1 MRSPQFPSRG
11 DRFGL
16 QERHTYDCHPTV
28 TVEPDTGREEPPV
41 TAEQIIAQIDAWL
54 EEYAW
59 RLDDTA
65 IDFAL
70 DIRRSVVEL
79 EETMTFAELGAA

>member
-1 MRSPQFPSRG
+1 MSRTPTG
-11 DRFGL
+11 
-16 QERHTYDCHPTV
+16 QMENRHPRMTV
-28 TVEPDTGREEPPV
+28 GPDTGREEPPV
-41 TAEQIIAQIDAWL
+41 TAETIIAQIDAWL

-70 DIRRSVVEL
+70 DMRRAVVEL
-79 EETMTFAELGAA
+79 EDAATPVVLGAA

>member
-1 MRSPQFPSRG
+1 M
-11 DRFGL
+11 
-16 QERHTYDCHPTV
+16 
-28 TVEPDTGREEPPV
+28 
-41 TAEQIIAQIDAWL
+41 TAETIIAQIDAWL

-70 DIRRSVVEL
+70 DMRRAVVEL
-79 EETMTFAELGAA
+79 EDAATPVVLGAA

>member
-1 MRSPQFPSRG
+1 MN
-11 DRFGL
+11 
-16 QERHTYDCHPTV
+16 
-28 TVEPDTGREEPPV
+28 
-41 TAEQIIAQIDAWL
+41 AETIIAQIDAWL

-70 DIRRSVVEL
+70 DMRQAVTDL
-79 EETMTFAELGAA
+79 EDALKPMVLDAA

>member
-1 MRSPQFPSRG
+1 M
-11 DRFGL
+11 
-16 QERHTYDCHPTV
+16 TV
-28 TVEPDTGREEPPV
+28 IRWRRLYRIPHREEPPV
-41 TAEQIIAQIDAWL
+41 NAETIIAQIDAWL

-70 DIRRSVVEL
+70 DMRQAVTDL
-79 EETMTFAELGAA
+79 EDALKPMVLDAA